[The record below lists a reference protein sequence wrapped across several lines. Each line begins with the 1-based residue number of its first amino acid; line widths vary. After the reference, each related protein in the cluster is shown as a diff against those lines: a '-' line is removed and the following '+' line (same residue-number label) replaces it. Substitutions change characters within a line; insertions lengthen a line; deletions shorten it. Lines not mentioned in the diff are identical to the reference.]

1 MKAFAE
7 TNRFRKVGISHL
19 RTLAKV
25 HPMSGYTSA
34 PMAAPSDSR
43 SLRQPPRADRHIVKR
58 SGLFVASVR
67 RPRAGRL
74 RPLASGRSPA
84 ASRLPR
90 HASRLGPV
98 ASGLTPPAPRITS
111 RAGRQRPHA
120 SRATHRASG
129 RSPQAACLTPQA
141 GRLTPLADRLA
152 PRLSASPHRA
162 GGYQASMHLNASRWC
177 V

>member
-1 MKAFAE
+1 MRAAATMKAFAE

-25 HPMSGYTSA
+25 HPMSGYASA

-98 ASGLTPPAPRITS
+98 ASGLTPPAPRIAP
-111 RAGRQRPHA
+111 RAGRLRPLA
-120 SRATHRASG
+120 SRLRPAASRLWPIASRRASA
-129 RSPQAACLTPQA
+129 PHLTVPAAN
-141 GRLTPLADRLA
+141 RLA
-152 PRLSASPHRA
+152 
-162 GGYQASMHLNASRWC
+162 C
-177 V
+177 I